1 MKGNLNKA
9 MKLNY
14 AIYCLAIFLVTAC
27 TADPNV
33 SPDDDGTP
41 TLPGSPLEC
50 DSLLV
55 PNSVFPH
62 AVGEQL
68 VFADSAATRF
78 DTLVCAK
85 NEARSE
91 LVDLDG
97 FGNGGESCA
106 AYYST
111 AYRTNWLAPN
121 DIYDIAISASKTLIA
136 RHEARSVPHDD
147 FLAFF
152 SDFGETPENRY
163 DSISLNGKLFHDVDL
178 YECKMS
184 EPCTFLEALAISK
197 GIGLVAIK
205 RNGEWWTLNH

>member
-1 MKGNLNKA
+1 

-14 AIYCLAIFLVTAC
+14 AICCLAIFLLTAC

-33 SPDDDGTP
+33 IPDDDGTP
-41 TLPGSPLEC
+41 TLPGTPLEC

-68 VFADSAATRF
+68 VFADSAATRL
-78 DTLVCAK
+78 DTLVCTN

-97 FGNGGESCA
+97 FNGDGVCA
-106 AYYST
+106 EYYDM
-111 AYRTNWLAPN
+111 AFKTNWLAPN
-121 DIYDIAISASKTLIA
+121 DDYSIAISVSKTLIA

-152 SDFGETPENRY
+152 TDFGETLETRY
-163 DSISLNGKLFHDVDL
+163 DSILLNGKLFHDVDL

-205 RNGEWWTLNH
+205 RKGEWWTLNQ